1 MSSGVIY
8 SITCPEGKSYIG
20 KTTSRLSVRI
30 SRHKSK
36 SSNCRAIR
44 DAIVKNGIDNMT
56 VKVLMKCSHHD
67 LDENETLYITAM
79 DTLHPRGYNL
89 RCGSKAAAHKPDFKV
104 SQHIID
110 VDEDVKN
117 AVLDDIAD
125 LSGIK
130 RTSLSW
136 GGPITVTLGELNYMH
151 GAKMNSPWAG
161 PRPGQVKKEQKK
173 LIAELTEEREKY
185 LAAKLYL
192 PNGLPNLAEFE
203 NTSNEELAA
212 MLARMEAKVSKS
224 KEEVKKKKREEI
236 LHQKEMKR
244 KSEDYIIESN
254 AKREKIAKDADLNNK
269 RREIEDAAHKRRHE
283 IEDVAHKIRI
293 LTSLGMDE
301 EAAKLKDR
309 FVSM

>member
-1 MSSGVIY
+1 
-8 SITCPEGKSYIG
+8 
-20 KTTSRLSVRI
+20 
-30 SRHKSK
+30 
-36 SSNCRAIR
+36 
-44 DAIVKNGIDNMT
+44 
-56 VKVLMKCSHHD
+56 
-67 LDENETLYITAM
+67 
-79 DTLHPRGYNL
+79 
-89 RCGSKAAAHKPDFKV
+89 
-104 SQHIID
+104 
-110 VDEDVKN
+110 
-117 AVLDDIAD
+117 
-125 LSGIK
+125 
-130 RTSLSW
+130 
-136 GGPITVTLGELNYMH
+136 
-151 GAKMNSPWAG
+151 MNSPWAG

-283 IEDVAHKIRI
+283 IEDAAHKRRHEIEDVAHKIRI

>member
-161 PRPGQVKKEQKK
+161 PRPGQVKKDNVKGLFEDELKQKCMDDVDYK
-173 LIAELTEEREKY
+173 EKQVSAKHRIDAVECEKNER
-185 LAAKLYL
+185 
-192 PNGLPNLAEFE
+192 
-203 NTSNEELAA
+203 
-212 MLARMEAKVSKS
+212 
-224 KEEVKKKKREEI
+224 
-236 LHQKEMKR
+236 
-244 KSEDYIIESN
+244 
-254 AKREKIAKDADLNNK
+254 NK
-269 RREIEDAAHKRRHE
+269 RARIDTLC
-283 IEDVAHKIRI
+283 HKISALERM
-293 LTSLGMDE
+293 GMSE
-301 EAAKLKDR
+301 EASKLKLELVDI
-309 FVSM
+309 

>member
-161 PRPGQVKKEQKK
+161 PRPGQVKKDNVKGLFEDELRKKRAHNQISEEDIRLGEVTYAAQIRTETLMKDHNLHRNSSMVDHLMHRKKQATELGFDTSQIDEALKK
-173 LIAELTEEREKY
+173 LIKE
-185 LAAKLYL
+185 
-192 PNGLPNLAEFE
+192 GLE
-203 NTSNEELAA
+203 
-212 MLARMEAKVSKS
+212 
-224 KEEVKKKKREEI
+224 
-236 LHQKEMKR
+236 
-244 KSEDYIIESN
+244 
-254 AKREKIAKDADLNNK
+254 
-269 RREIEDAAHKRRHE
+269 
-283 IEDVAHKIRI
+283 
-293 LTSLGMDE
+293 
-301 EAAKLKDR
+301 
-309 FVSM
+309 